1 MDEEYELDE
10 IPEVTLYSL
19 LNYNKMKQE
28 LFVAYNIIYSVMKQ
42 LGYGTEM
49 KNAAIEAVEA
59 ATKVMKMAGFR
70 VDYIRKE
77 LDKKL
82 LKLERQS
89 EKEQEATNE

>member
-10 IPEVTLYSL
+10 IPEVTIYSL
-19 LNYNKMKQE
+19 LHYHKMEEE

-42 LGYGTEM
+42 LGYGTEL
-49 KNAAIEAVEA
+49 KAAAIEAVEA
-59 ATKVMKMAGFR
+59 VTKVRKLTGFR

-82 LKLERQS
+82 LKLERQIEKKS
-89 EKEQEATNE
+89 EDDK